1 MTESCLDLSQR
12 LPTLTLS
19 WRRSLSYRNQS
30 IYLHSKSVKWF
41 LHDRDHRHERVI
53 LLILTEGPFKK
64 NVIQKKRFSQV
75 KVDEIG
81 TKSDKRGETA
91 TKKWCHSPKILLH
104 LYFCSSVFLI
114 CPSFFSGEWHHV
126 FGLIFSPL
134 CHFLFVFLPSPPE
147 KSFFWMSALLISI
160 MAHLKPQ
167 ASVTNQD

>member
-53 LLILTEGPFKK
+53 DINRGPFKK
-64 NVIQKKRFSQV
+64 NVIQKKKRFLQV

-81 TKSDKRGETA
+81 TKSDKGGETA
-91 TKKWCHSPKILLH
+91 TKKWCHSPKTLLH